1 MVGETTS
8 ATWSFWTNSQNSAP
22 AQFTLT
28 SPEEGDETGL
38 TPTFTWVKSSDDD
51 LNDELSYTL
60 SLGANQS
67 LLSDI
72 EVSSNSS
79 SDNYSLSFDGDDDY
93 IDLDLNYNDS
103 MI

>member
-1 MVGETTS
+1 MMMVEKRPQQPGH
-8 ATWSFWTNSQNSAP
+8 FGQIVQNSAP

-60 SLGANQS
+60 SLR
-67 LLSDI
+67 I
-72 EVSSNSS
+72 
-79 SDNYSLSFDGDDDY
+79 
-93 IDLDLNYNDS
+93 
-103 MI
+103 